1 MNNKILIITYFKNL
15 TVEEAFKNL
24 NPEFNKLS
32 EVADNMIAKLNN
44 KFGKNFNLSAIM
56 GLPEM
61 MSEGM
66 DIIEYMKKKICNSD
80 TICLWMS
87 NDDTTNSILYLMYSM
102 ASFLNKEI
110 VVLNGDDISG
120 DTSKLLQYILDK
132 SEREPSIIS

>member
-1 MNNKILIITYFKNL
+1 
-15 TVEEAFKNL
+15 
-24 NPEFNKLS
+24 
-32 EVADNMIAKLNN
+32 
-44 KFGKNFNLSAIM
+44 
-56 GLPEM
+56 
-61 MSEGM
+61 
-66 DIIEYMKKKICNSD
+66 
-80 TICLWMS
+80 MS